1 MQTQTPF
8 PPEQHTNFIRPRGFT
23 RPEHTRWD
31 RFEKVEF
38 IEETS
43 TLTRH
48 DMFNELLGW
57 MNEEEFNKFYDTFCS
72 NWSLARDYEELDK
85 TGRMTNEK
93 KLPV

>member
-1 MQTQTPF
+1 M
-8 PPEQHTNFIRPRGFT
+8 TNTRTT

-57 MNEEEFNKFYDTFCS
+57 MNEEEFDKFYEHLCS
-72 NWSLARDYEELDK
+72 CWSLARDHEELDN
-85 TGRMTNEK
+85 TTQIWQQMDTR
-93 KLPV
+93 VA

>member
-1 MQTQTPF
+1 MSQPMQTQIPF
-8 PPEQHTNFIRPRGFT
+8 PPETHADT

-43 TLTRH
+43 TLSRH

-85 TGRMTNEK
+85 RVG
-93 KLPV
+93 

>member
-1 MQTQTPF
+1 MSNT
-8 PPEQHTNFIRPRGFT
+8 T

-57 MNEEEFNKFYDTFCS
+57 MTNDEFDKFYDTFCG

-85 TGRMTNEK
+85 TRQIWEDLDKRVG
-93 KLPV
+93 

>member
-1 MQTQTPF
+1 MQTQIPF
-8 PPEQHTNFIRPRGFT
+8 PPETQTIT

-57 MNEEEFNKFYDTFCS
+57 MNEEEFSKFYDTFCS
-72 NWSLARDYEELDK
+72 NWSLARDHDEL
-85 TGRMTNEK
+85 NQLHAE
-93 KLPV
+93 

>member
-85 TGRMTNEK
+85 RVG
-93 KLPV
+93 

>member
-1 MQTQTPF
+1 MSNT
-8 PPEQHTNFIRPRGFT
+8 T

-57 MNEEEFNKFYDTFCS
+57 MNEEEFNKFYDTFCG
-72 NWSLARDYEELDK
+72 NWSLARDYEELSK
-85 TGRMTNEK
+85 RTGR
-93 KLPV
+93 LLSSS

>member
-1 MQTQTPF
+1 MTQPMQTQTPF
-8 PPEQHTNFIRPRGFT
+8 PPEQHTIT

-57 MNEEEFNKFYDTFCS
+57 MTNDEFDKFYDTFCG

-85 TGRMTNEK
+85 RAGQ
-93 KLPV
+93 

>member
-1 MQTQTPF
+1 MS
-8 PPEQHTNFIRPRGFT
+8 IST

-38 IEETS
+38 IEETT

-57 MNEEEFNKFYDTFCS
+57 MNNDEFDKFYETFCS
-72 NWSLARDYEELDK
+72 NWSLARDHDELDK
-85 TGRMTNEK
+85 RAEVWNRLEADDSI
-93 KLPV
+93 

>member
-1 MQTQTPF
+1 MNT
-8 PPEQHTNFIRPRGFT
+8 IT

-43 TLTRH
+43 SLTRH
-48 DMFNELLGW
+48 DIFNELLGW
-57 MNEEEFNKFYDTFCS
+57 MNEEEFNKFYDNFCG

-85 TGRMTNEK
+85 TRQIWEDLDKTGVTTDE
-93 KLPV
+93 L